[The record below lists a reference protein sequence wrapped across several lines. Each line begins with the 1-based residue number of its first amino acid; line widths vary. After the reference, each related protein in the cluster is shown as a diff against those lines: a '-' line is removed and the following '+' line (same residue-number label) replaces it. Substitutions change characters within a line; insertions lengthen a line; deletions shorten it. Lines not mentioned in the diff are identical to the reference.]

1 MDSIALA
8 VPPFDALTRDGGRW
22 QRFKKVTS
30 MRVLIAEHDHPL
42 YTRLLQ
48 AAAPE
53 LEVLTS
59 GDSAQLSRLA
69 ADCPVWLGQPDLLA
83 TLMRQGHQPQWLQ
96 STWAGITPLLA
107 SGLQRNYRLTRAVG
121 IFGQVMAE
129 YVLTYILG
137 HEREVMARLVSQV
150 ERKWDNRMGQSL
162 VGRKVLIVGAGDIGQ
177 TVAQFLQP
185 FGVELYAIARTAREQ
200 ALFKEV
206 GTLEDLPR
214 LVGAVDYV
222 VNLLPNTPDTH
233 DLYDAELFAQ
243 FNPTGV
249 FINAGRGVAVVDADL
264 VEALRVG
271 HIAAAVI
278 DVCRQ
283 EPLPAKH
290 PFWTA
295 WGLLLTGHSSAPT
308 SPSLMVQL
316 FVDNLRAFQAGQPMR
331 GEVDFA
337 RGY

>member
-1 MDSIALA
+1 MAA
-8 VPPFDALTRDGGRW
+8 GNGFN
-22 QRFKKVTS
+22 KVRS
-30 MRVLIAEHDHPL
+30 MRVLIAEQDYSL
-42 YTRLLQ
+42 YAQLLQ
-48 AAAPE
+48 
-53 LEVLTS
+53 
-59 GDSAQLSRLA
+59 
-69 ADCPVWLGQPDLLA
+69 QPDLLA
-83 TLMRQGHQPQWLQ
+83 TLLRQGHTPQWVQ

-107 SGLQRNYRLTRAVG
+107 EGLGRDYRLSRAVG

-129 YVLTYILG
+129 YVLTYMLG

-150 ERKWDNRMGQSL
+150 ERKWDNRTGQSL

-185 FGVELYAIARTAREQ
+185 FGVELYAIASSAREQ
-200 ALFKEV
+200 APFTEV
-206 GTLEDLPR
+206 ATLNDLPR
-214 LVGAVDYV
+214 LVTQMDYV
-222 VNLLPNTPDTH
+222 INLLPNTPETH
-233 DLYDAELFAQ
+233 DLYDAELFAL
-243 FNPTGV
+243 FNPNAV

-264 VEALRVG
+264 VEALRLG
-271 HIAAAVI
+271 HLAGAII

-308 SPSLMVQL
+308 SPPMMVQL
-316 FVDNLRAFQAGQPMR
+316 FIDNLRAYQAGEPLR

>member
-1 MDSIALA
+1 M
-8 VPPFDALTRDGGRW
+8 
-22 QRFKKVTS
+22 
-30 MRVLIAEHDHPL
+30 
-42 YTRLLQ
+42 
-48 AAAPE
+48 
-53 LEVLTS
+53 
-59 GDSAQLSRLA
+59 
-69 ADCPVWLGQPDLLA
+69 
-83 TLMRQGHQPQWLQ
+83 Q

-107 SGLQRNYRLTRAVG
+107 EGLGRDYRLSRAVG

-129 YVLTYILG
+129 YVLTYMLG

-150 ERKWDNRMGQSL
+150 ERKWDNRTGQSL

-185 FGVELYAIARTAREQ
+185 FGVELYAIASSAREQ
-200 ALFKEV
+200 APFTEV
-206 GTLEDLPR
+206 ATLNDLPR
-214 LVGAVDYV
+214 LVTQMDYV
-222 VNLLPNTPDTH
+222 INLLPNTPETH
-233 DLYDAELFAQ
+233 DLYDAELFAL
-243 FNPTGV
+243 FNPNAV

-264 VEALRVG
+264 VEALRLG
-271 HIAAAVI
+271 HLAGAII

-308 SPSLMVQL
+308 SPPMMVQL
-316 FVDNLRAFQAGQPMR
+316 FIDNLRAYQAGEPLR